1 VPEGFKRKL
10 TAILNAD
17 VEGYSRL
24 MRENEE
30 TTIRTLTTY
39 RGAMATLIQKFR
51 GRVVDAPGDNLLAE
65 FASVVDAVQCAVE
78 IQRELAERNAELPA
92 EHKMAFRIGVNLGD
106 VVEEDSRIYGDGVN
120 IAARLESI
128 CEGGG
133 ICISGTAFE
142 HIEHKLDLEFED
154 LGEHEVKNIT
164 KPVRVY
170 RVLSYPGA
178 AAHRVVKA
186 KRALQ
191 RKWRKAALVLAALL
205 VIGVGTLAIWNFFL
219 RPAPPT
225 VEPASIDRMA
235 FPLPDKPSIAVLPFT
250 NLSEDPEQEFLSDG
264 ITENIITS
272 LSRVPDLFV
281 IARNSTFTYKGKP
294 VKVQQVA
301 EELGVRYV
309 LEGSMQRSGDRVRIN
324 VQLIDALAGS
334 HLWAKRYDREIK
346 DVFALQDEISLKVAG
361 ALDVELVF
369 GHAAKQKLTTDNLE
383 AFLTLMRGRAIH
395 YRHSKDDNFQS
406 IQLYKKAIE
415 LDPEWIYAKIMLGW
429 AYWLDGRYGWNY
441 SRQESF
447 RQAGELAQEALAA
460 EPSNPFVY
468 SLLGALHLFPKR
480 EYDKAIEFGEKSVV
494 MDPNDANA
502 KALLAYSLVH
512 AGRPQEAIVLL
523 KKAMRLTP
531 YYPNWYL
538 NVLGL
543 AYHLT
548 LGLAYHLTGEYEKAV
563 EVLKSSVERNPDS
576 PLSQVRLAM
585 VYAGMDRMEEARAT
599 AAEVLR
605 INPKFTVSNWAKV
618 QLFKDPAVHEHQEEL
633 MRKAGLPE

>member
-1 VPEGFKRKL
+1 
-10 TAILNAD
+10 
-17 VEGYSRL
+17 
-24 MRENEE
+24 
-30 TTIRTLTTY
+30 
-39 RGAMATLIQKFR
+39 
-51 GRVVDAPGDNLLAE
+51 
-65 FASVVDAVQCAVE
+65 
-78 IQRELAERNAELPA
+78 
-92 EHKMAFRIGVNLGD
+92 
-106 VVEEDSRIYGDGVN
+106 
-120 IAARLESI
+120 LESI

-250 NLSEDPEQEFLSDG
+250 NPSEDPEQEFLSDG

-548 LGLAYHLTGEYEKAV
+548 GEYEKAV

>member
-1 VPEGFKRKL
+1 MAPEGFTRKL

-24 MRENEE
+24 MRDNEE

-39 RGAMATLIQKFR
+39 REAMTALIQKYR
-51 GRVVDAPGDNLLAE
+51 GRVVDAPGDNLLSE
-65 FASVVDAVQCAVE
+65 FASVVDAVQCAVK

-92 EHKMAFRIGVNLGD
+92 ENKMAFRIGVNLGD
-106 VVEEDSRIYGDGVN
+106 VVEEDGRIYGDGVN

-142 HIEHKLDLEFED
+142 HIEHKLDLEYED
-154 LGEHEVKNIT
+154 LGEHEVKNIN

-186 KRALQ
+186 KMAIQ
-191 RKWRKAALVLAALL
+191 KKWRKAAMALAALL
-205 VIGVGTLAIWNFFL
+205 VLGAGALATWDFFL
-219 RPAPPT
+219 RPAPAT
-225 VEPASIDRMA
+225 VEPASLDRMA

-250 NLSEDPEQEFLSDG
+250 NLSDDPEQEFLSDG

-309 LEGSMQRSGDRVRIN
+309 LEGSMQRSGNRVRIN
-324 VQLIDALAGS
+324 VQLIDALAGN
-334 HLWAKRYDREIK
+334 HLWAERYDREIK
-346 DVFALQDEISLKVAG
+346 DVFALQDDISLKIAN
-361 ALDVELVF
+361 ALDVELVW
-369 GHAAKQKLTTDNLE
+369 GLGAKWRSSADNLE
-383 AFLTLMRGRAIH
+383 AYLTLMRGRAIH
-395 YRHSKDDNFQS
+395 YRHTKEDNFQS
-406 IQLYKKAIE
+406 IQLFKKAIE
-415 LDPEWIYAKIMLGW
+415 LDPDWIIPKVQLSW
-429 AYWLDGRYGWNY
+429 AYFVDGRMGWNY
-441 SRQESF
+441 PRKESF
-447 RQAGELAQEALAA
+447 RRADELAQEALAA
-460 EPSNPFVY
+460 DPSNHVVY
-468 SLLGALHLFPKR
+468 ALLGTLHLFPKR
-480 EYDKAIEFGEKSVV
+480 DYEKAIEFGEKSVAT
-494 MDPNDANA
+494 DPNDANA

-512 AGRPQEAIVLL
+512 AGRPQEAIVLF

-531 YYPNWYL
+531 FYPNWYL
-538 NVLGL
+538 RVLGI
-543 AYHLT
+543 AYQ
-548 LGLAYHLTGEYEKAV
+548 LTGEFDKAV
-563 EVLKSSVERNPDS
+563 EVLKSSRDRNPES
-576 PLSQVRLAM
+576 LFPHLSLAA
-585 VYAGMDRMEEARAT
+585 VYAEMDRMEEARAA

-605 INPKFTVSNWAKV
+605 INPEFTVRHWAKV
-618 QLFKDPAVHEHQEEL
+618 QLFKDPSVSEHRNEL